1 MPHVLAQ
8 ITFLVHDYDEAVAFF
23 TTKLGFFLLEDS
35 LQPDGKHWV
44 VVKPDGP
51 SSTSLLLAKADTP
64 EQKNSIG
71 KQAAGRVFLFLHTDD
86 FWRDYR
92 AMQSRGVRFLEAPRE
107 EPYGTVAVFE
117 DLYANKWDLLMP
129 IRS

>member
-8 ITFLVHDYDEAVAFF
+8 ITFLVHDYDEAIAFF
-23 TTKLGFFLLEDS
+23 TTKLGFLLLEDS
-35 LQPDGKHWV
+35 PQPDGKHWV

-51 SSTSLLLAKADTP
+51 SSSSLLLAKADTP

-117 DLYANKWDLLMP
+117 DLYTNKWDLLMP